1 MFLKMKWMQPTL
13 ILGQVGSS
21 TLRSLLTII
30 KSLKWYW
37 NKNLLDCS
45 GKMILSSFPTQLAE
59 DYKNKLLSND
69 ITYKNVYS
77 KWAGKKTHKSI
88 NLCDNVC
95 IMQCKTSRPQL
106 FMIILRTLHMFVSIC
121 KTKDKEISDNHLI
134 IEHNE

>member
-1 MFLKMKWMQPTL
+1 
-13 ILGQVGSS
+13 
-21 TLRSLLTII
+21 
-30 KSLKWYW
+30 
-37 NKNLLDCS
+37 
-45 GKMILSSFPTQLAE
+45 MILSSFPTQLAE

-69 ITYKNVYS
+69 TTYKNAYS

-121 KTKDKEISDNHLI
+121 KTKDKELSDNHLI
-134 IEHNE
+134 I